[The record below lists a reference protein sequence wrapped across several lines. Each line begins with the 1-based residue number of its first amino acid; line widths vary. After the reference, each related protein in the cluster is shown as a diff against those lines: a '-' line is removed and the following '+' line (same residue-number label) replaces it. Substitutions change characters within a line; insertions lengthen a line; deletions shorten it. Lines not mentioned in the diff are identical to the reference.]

1 VTVTLRSF
9 SISKT
14 TVTVVRGRHA
24 FRITNRTSIV
34 HNWRIRRGTA
44 GAILARSRNP
54 GPNGTQ
60 RIAVTLSAGSYTMF
74 WSLHFGMRTSFRA
87 T

>member
-1 VTVTLRSF
+1 VS
-9 SISKT
+9 
-14 TVTVVRGRHA
+14 VVHGRHT
-24 FRITNRTSIV
+24 FRITNRASIV

-44 GAILARSRNP
+44 GVILARSRNL

-60 RIAVTLSAGSYTMF
+60 SIAATLSAGSYTMF
-74 WSLHFGMRTSFRA
+74 CSIHAGMRTSFRA